1 MYKRPAFIATILCA
15 LFLTSPTGQ
24 ISARSIVDAGSA
36 NYFNEMPGTVIEAET
51 EEEAK
56 ETTRRGRDPNL
67 VLVACIPSPVE
78 TGICLARAEPVLS
91 KPVRVLGACI
101 ASPNFD
107 IGHCG
112 IGEAQLAAIVM
123 PPVVGADDPTR
134 IVPTPSV
141 FALSYPTTPV
151 KPTAPGIRVSSPTP
165 GYTPLPVDPGK
176 PGVVPPFV
184 PSIETGGN
192 PNPPSVGR
200 PETPPEVAPVP
211 LPAPGLMLLGGLGC
225 LALKRRRKA

>member
-15 LFLTSPTGQ
+15 LFLTSPTAQ
-24 ISARSIVDAGSA
+24 ISARSLVDAGSA
-36 NYFNEMPGTVIEAET
+36 NYFNEMPGTVVET
-51 EEEAK
+51 EEASK

-78 TGICLARAEPVLS
+78 TGICLARPKPVLS

-112 IGEAQLAAIVM
+112 IEEAQLVAVVL
-123 PPVVGADDPTR
+123 PPVVGADDPTS

-141 FALSYPTTPV
+141 FALSYPTTPA
-151 KPTAPGIRVSSPTP
+151 KPTAPVVLVSNPTP
-165 GYTPLPVDPGK
+165 GYTPLPVDPGN
-176 PGVVPPFV
+176 PGVFPPFI
-184 PSIETGGN
+184 PSTGTGGN

-211 LPAPGLMLLGGLGC
+211 LPAPGLLLLGGLGC
-225 LALKRRRKA
+225 LALKRRRKG